1 MEGRETLK
9 CIWREGEEEG
19 GLEDNCQI
27 SDTVGN
33 STLRSLRRRSKFL
46 VGAQYTFRYIEFV
59 VSRLYKGSIL

>member
-33 STLRSLRRRSKFL
+33 GTLSKITKEKEQIFGWSA
-46 VGAQYTFRYIEFV
+46 VYF
-59 VSRLYKGSIL
+59 